1 MTTVTPASPTSEVVP
16 LQDSTRGSDS
26 SRPIWLIVCLLLLVA
41 IVVPLLSPLYDME
54 TPTFLGFPFFFWFQ
68 FMLIP
73 IVSALT
79 YGAFRLAQTATAR
92 DRLARGQDAA
102 PDDGPGE

>member
-1 MTTVTPASPTSEVVP
+1 VVP
-16 LQDSTRGSDS
+16 LQDSTRGTAS
-26 SRPIWLIVCLLLLVA
+26 SRPLWLIVSLLLLVA
-41 IVVPLLSPLYDME
+41 IVVPLLSPLYDMQ

-79 YGAFRLAQTATAR
+79 YSAFRLAQTATAR
-92 DRLARGQDAA
+92 DRRARGQDA
-102 PDDGPGE
+102 PPHEGR